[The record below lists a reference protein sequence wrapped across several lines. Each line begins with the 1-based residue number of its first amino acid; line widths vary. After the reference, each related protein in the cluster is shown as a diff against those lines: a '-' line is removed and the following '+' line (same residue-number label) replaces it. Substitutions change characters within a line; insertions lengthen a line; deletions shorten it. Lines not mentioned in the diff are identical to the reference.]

1 MVLDMMSIQSQ
12 LELNDIPES
21 ANEPGPGH
29 YFGPES
35 IGFSALGKQKFSKC
49 RSAPEIS
56 LPKTGWDN
64 WEKVIVSKAHEGT
77 GKCRTSAGFTN
88 EVPGGLSDAGTK
100 IGTSLRPDLA
110 ASLGVDPNGSP
121 GPTYNIRDV
130 PSAQIG
136 EAPPHKARENKS
148 FGLANRFST
157 DMGMQALV
165 LANTNGR
172 IQRFQQAMADL
183 SAQGERLGRRSSH
196 LAGKLKANAEV
207 ALESAH
213 RGGLTSTKT
222 AAKPDSS
229 ESRALSKKILLNDQ
243 PWACV
248 QSVRAIGVAPK
259 AIPLR
264 HENGL
269 YGFLQQA
276 SKEASLP
283 PNVGDERRRS
293 QAWHVGLPLDG
304 AETAANVAPP
314 EQVPFLRGL

>member
-64 WEKVIVSKAHEGT
+64 WEKVIISKAHEGT

-88 EVPGGLSDAGTK
+88 EVPGGLSDQAVK

-148 FGLANRFST
+148 FGLANRFPT
-157 DMGMQALV
+157 DMRNAGLGPGQYRRKDSAIS
-165 LANTNGR
+165 TGNGR
-172 IQRFQQAMADL
+172 SIGTGRASWEKVITPGWEVEGQCRSSPGVGPPRWTDINKDGSQAMT
-183 SAQGERLGRRSSH
+183 
-196 LAGKLKANAEV
+196 V
-207 ALESAH
+207 
-213 RGGLTSTKT
+213 
-222 AAKPDSS
+222 
-229 ESRALSKKILLNDQ
+229 
-243 PWACV
+243 
-248 QSVRAIGVAPK
+248 PK
-259 AIPLR
+259 AERFPKKSYSTISPGPVYNQYER
-264 HENGL
+264 SVSRPRQ
-269 YGFLQQA
+269 FLSDTRTVSTA
-276 SKEASLP
+276 SFSKP
-283 PNVGDERRRS
+283 PKKPRFRLMLATN
-293 QAWHVGLPLDG
+293 AAG
-304 AETAANVAPP
+304 AKH
-314 EQVPFLRGL
+314 GMWGYH